1 MTSPET
7 SYTENVANKLI
18 FMLVTHM
25 THFDI
30 WFGRYGILNSCFSS
44 RHVMDRL
51 DCKCSVTFLGHKV
64 GESC

>member
-18 FMLVTHM
+18 FPLVTHT

-30 WFGRYGILNSCFSS
+30 RFGCYDILKSCFSS
-44 RHVMDRL
+44 GHVMDIL
-51 DCKCSVTFLGHKV
+51 DYRSSVSFLGHKM
-64 GESC
+64 GETW

>member
-7 SYTENVANKLI
+7 SYTENVANKVR
-18 FMLVTHM
+18 FPQVTYT

-30 WFGRYGILNSCFSS
+30 RFGRYSILKFCFSS
-44 RHVMDRL
+44 GHVMDRL
-51 DCKCSVTFLGHKV
+51 NCWCSVRFLGRKV